1 MLKAEYHRINS
12 REAKERID
20 NDKDIIIVDVRTEEE
35 FSEGHIPNSINI
47 PLSAVIDQAKQLF
60 TKDTKLFIYCRS
72 GVRSRIAT
80 SQLALMGFNKVYD
93 FGGILSWPYD
103 ITK

>member
-1 MLKAEYHRINS
+1 MLKAQYHRINS

-20 NDKDIIIVDVRTEEE
+20 NENDIIILDVRTQEE
-35 FSEGHIPNSINI
+35 FNEGHIPNSINI
-47 PLSAVIDQAKQLF
+47 PLSEIIDQAKQLF

-80 SQLALMGFNKVYD
+80 SQLVLMGYNQVFD
-93 FGGILSWPYD
+93 FGGILSWQYD
-103 ITK
+103 IIK